1 MDTEKGYPRGFR
13 ADSIRSETGRSS
25 FRSDSMQ
32 IDEAAELPQ
41 NKIGQENSTYLVL
54 FKNIDSG
61 NLEATKAFLDR
72 NPEALTASLTSNG
85 DRPIH
90 KAVLSG
96 HIKIVEEVIR
106 RIQDPEQVLKIKNDN
121 GYTALTYAAT
131 GGIVRIAECLV
142 KKCPSLVSVRNEKE
156 HIPIVVASLYGHK
169 HLVRYLYNHTP
180 LSDLDPDGSDDHNGK
195 NGAMLVTNCIVDGLY
210 GIALDLIQRY
220 PKLAYTR
227 DSDNDTAIIALAQTP
242 CAFPSGTRLAFWQRW
257 IYHCIH
263 IEKVNNPHEVLNHH
277 DHQYR
282 KAEDHSWIQDKLWKY
297 LKVLFPHIRRVYKL
311 KLGHAQAKEI
321 LECICQEIPNF
332 DMTQQKNSGLHQALF
347 KAVENGIVEY
357 IEEVM
362 RHYPDIVWLKDS
374 YGLNLFFYAV
384 SQRQEKIFSL
394 IYNMGAKKNILATAW
409 DKLHNNMLHHAAYR
423 APASRL
429 NLIPGAA
436 LQMQRE
442 LQWFKEV
449 ERLVQPKH
457 RKMVNLKQ
465 KKTPKALFT
474 DQHKD
479 LVELGEKWMKDTA
492 TSCTVVAAL
501 ITTMMF
507 SSAFTVPGGY
517 RSDNGLPLYMRKHIF
532 KIFIISDAISLFTSC
547 MSLLMF
553 LGILKSRY
561 REEDFLRSLPT
572 KLIVGLLSLFL
583 SMATMMVTFVVT
595 LMTLVGNKF
604 SWVSAQFMLLA
615 VIPLGMFVVLQFPVL
630 LEIFCSTYFPRVFE
644 KPRQSRRIFK
654 LCSRN

>member
-13 ADSIRSETGRSS
+13 AESLRPETGPRS
-25 FRSDSMQ
+25 FRFDSMQ
-32 IDEAAELPQ
+32 IDEAADLQKDE
-41 NKIGQENSTYLVL
+41 IRQENSTYLVL

-61 NLEATKAFLDR
+61 DLEATKDFLDR
-72 NPEALTASLTSNG
+72 NPEALTAILTSNG
-85 DRPIH
+85 DTPIH

-96 HIKIVEEVIR
+96 HIKIVEEIIR
-106 RIQDPEQVLKIKNDN
+106 RIHDPERVLKIKNDN

-142 KKCPSLVSVRNEKE
+142 NKCPGLVSVRNAKE

-169 HLVRYLYNHTP
+169 HLVQYLYSHTP
-180 LSDLDPDGSDDHNGK
+180 LSDLDPCDDSDEHKGK

-210 GIALDLIQRY
+210 CIALDLIQRY

-227 DSDNDTAIIALAQTP
+227 DSDNDTAIMALAQTP
-242 CAFPSGTRLAFWQRW
+242 YAFPSGTRLAFWQRW
-257 IYHCIH
+257 IYSCIH
-263 IEKVNNPHEVLNHH
+263 IEKINNPHEVNNHH
-277 DHQYR
+277 HHHQYR
-282 KAEDHSWIQDKLWKY
+282 NSQDHNSIQEKLMKHLKY
-297 LKVLFPHIRRVYKL
+297 LFPRIIRRVYKL

-321 LECICQEIPNF
+321 LDCICQEIPKF
-332 DMTQQKNSGLHQALF
+332 DAAQQKNAGLNQALF

-357 IEEVM
+357 IEEMM
-362 RHYPDIVWLKDS
+362 RHYPDIVWSKNS
-374 YGLNLFFYAV
+374 SGLNIFFYAV

-394 IYNMGAKKNILATAW
+394 IYNIGAKKNILATNW
-409 DKLHNNMLHHAAYR
+409 DIFHNNMLHHAAYR

-449 ERLVQPKH
+449 EKLVQPKH

-479 LVELGEKWMKDTA
+479 LVEQGEKWMKETA

-517 RSDNGLPLYMRKHIF
+517 RSDGMPLYIHQHRF
-532 KIFIISDAISLFTSC
+532 KIFLISDAISLFTSC

-572 KLIVGLLSLFL
+572 KLIVGLLALFL
-583 SMATMMVTFVVT
+583 SMATMIVTFVVT
-595 LMTLVGNKF
+595 LMTLVGEKI
-604 SWVSAQFMLLA
+604 SWVSAQFMFLA

-630 LEIFCSTYFPRVFE
+630 LEIFRATYCPNVFDKPRRVF
-644 KPRQSRRIFK
+644 K
-654 LCSRN
+654 L

>member
-13 ADSIRSETGRSS
+13 ADSIRQETGRIS

-32 IDEAAELPQ
+32 TDEAAAELSQ
-41 NKIGQENSTYLVL
+41 GQVGQENSTYLVL

-61 NLEATKAFLDR
+61 NLEATKEFLDR
-72 NPEALTASLTSNG
+72 NPGVLTASLTSNG
-85 DRPIH
+85 DTPIH

-96 HIKIVEEVIR
+96 HINIVEEIVR
-106 RIQDPEQVLKIKNDN
+106 RIHDPEQVLKIKNDN

-131 GGIVRIAECLV
+131 GGTVRIAECLV
-142 KKCPSLVSVRNEKE
+142 NKCPGLVSVRNSKE

-180 LSDLDPDGSDDHNGK
+180 LSDLDPDGSDDHKGK

-242 CAFPSGTRLAFWQRW
+242 CAFPSGTRLTFWQQW

-263 IEKVNNPHEVLNHH
+263 IEKVNNSHKVLNHH
-277 DHQYR
+277 EHQYK
-282 KAEDHSWIQDKLWKY
+282 KAEDHSRIQDKLWKH
-297 LKVLFPHIRRVYKL
+297 LKILFPRIRRVYKL
-311 KLGHAQAKEI
+311 KLGHARAKKI
-321 LECICQEIPNF
+321 LDCICGEIPNF
-332 DMTQQKNSGLHQALF
+332 DAAQQKNTGLHQALF

-357 IEEVM
+357 IDEVM
-362 RHYPDIVWLKDS
+362 RHYPDIVWLKDN

-449 ERLVQPKH
+449 ESLVQPKH

-474 DQHKD
+474 DQHKE
-479 LVELGEKWMKDTA
+479 LVEQGEKWMKDTA
-492 TSCTVVAAL
+492 ASCTVVAAL

-517 RSDNGLPLYMRKHIF
+517 RSDNGLPLYMHQNIF

-595 LMTLVGNKF
+595 LMTLVGDKI
-604 SWVSAQFMLLA
+604 SWVLAQFMLLA

-630 LEIFCSTYFPRVFE
+630 LEIFCSTYFPKVFE
-644 KPRQSRRIFK
+644 KPRQS
-654 LCSRN
+654 SANV

>member
-13 ADSIRSETGRSS
+13 AESLRPETGPRS
-25 FRSDSMQ
+25 FRFDSMQ
-32 IDEAAELPQ
+32 IDEAADLQKDE
-41 NKIGQENSTYLVL
+41 IRQENSTYLVL

-61 NLEATKAFLDR
+61 ELEATKDFLDR
-72 NPEALTASLTSNG
+72 NPEALTAILTSNG
-85 DRPIH
+85 DTPIH

-96 HIKIVEEVIR
+96 HIKIVEEIIR
-106 RIQDPEQVLKIKNDN
+106 RIHDPEQVLKIKNDN

-142 KKCPSLVSVRNEKE
+142 NKCPGLVSVRNAKE

-169 HLVRYLYNHTP
+169 HLVQYLYSHTP
-180 LSDLDPDGSDDHNGK
+180 LSDLDPCDDSDEHKGK

-210 GIALDLIQRY
+210 CIALDLIQRY

-227 DSDNDTAIIALAQTP
+227 DSDNDTAIMALAQTP
-242 CAFPSGTRLAFWQRW
+242 YAFPSVPR
-257 IYHCIH
+257 I
-263 IEKVNNPHEVLNHH
+263 
-277 DHQYR
+277 
-282 KAEDHSWIQDKLWKY
+282 
-297 LKVLFPHIRRVYKL
+297 IRRVYKL

-321 LECICQEIPNF
+321 LDCICQEIPKF
-332 DMTQQKNSGLHQALF
+332 DAAQQKNAGLNQALF

-357 IEEVM
+357 IEEMM
-362 RHYPDIVWLKDS
+362 RHYPDIVWSKNS
-374 YGLNLFFYAV
+374 SGLNIFFYAV

-394 IYNMGAKKNILATAW
+394 IYNIGAKKNILATNW
-409 DKLHNNMLHHAAYR
+409 DIFHNNMLHHAAYR

-449 ERLVQPKH
+449 EKLVQPKH

-479 LVELGEKWMKDTA
+479 LVEQGEKWMKETA

-517 RSDNGLPLYMRKHIF
+517 RSDGMPLYIHQHRF
-532 KIFIISDAISLFTSC
+532 KIFLISDAISLFTSC

-572 KLIVGLLSLFL
+572 KLIVGLLALFL
-583 SMATMMVTFVVT
+583 SMATMIVTFVVT
-595 LMTLVGNKF
+595 LMTLVGEKI
-604 SWVSAQFMLLA
+604 SWVSAQFMFLA

-630 LEIFCSTYFPRVFE
+630 LEIFRATYCPNVFDKPRRVF
-644 KPRQSRRIFK
+644 K
-654 LCSRN
+654 L

>member
-13 ADSIRSETGRSS
+13 ADSIRSETGRGS

-32 IDEAAELPQ
+32 FDEPHELPP
-41 NKIGQENSTYLVL
+41 ENSTNLVL
-54 FKNIDSG
+54 FKHIDSG
-61 NLEATKAFLDR
+61 NLEATKDFLDR

-96 HIKIVEEVIR
+96 HIKIVEEIVK
-106 RIQDPEQVLKIKNDN
+106 RIHDPVQELVIKNDD
-121 GYTALTYAAT
+121 GYTALAYAAT

-142 KKCPSLVSVRNEKE
+142 KKCPRLVSVRNAKE
-156 HIPIVVASLYGHK
+156 HIPIVLASLYGHK
-169 HLVRYLYNHTP
+169 DLVRYLYSHTL
-180 LSDLDPDGSDDHNGK
+180 LSDLDPCDELDEHKGK

-242 CAFPSGTRLAFWQRW
+242 CAFPSGTHLAFWQRW
-257 IYHCIH
+257 VYSCIH
-263 IEKVNNPHEVLNHH
+263 IEKINNPHDGLNDYH
-277 DHQYR
+277 HQY
-282 KAEDHSWIQDKLWKY
+282 KKPQDHNWIQEKLLKY
-297 LKVLFPHIRRVYKL
+297 LRFFFPHIRKVYKL

-321 LECICQEIPNF
+321 LNCICQEIPNF
-332 DMTQQKNSGLHQALF
+332 DATQQKNAGLNQALF

-362 RHYPDIVWLKDS
+362 KHYPDIVWFKDN

-384 SQRQEKIFSL
+384 SHRQEKIFSL
-394 IYNMGAKKNILATAW
+394 IYKMGAKKNILATAW
-409 DKLHNNMLHHAAYR
+409 DKLHNNMLHHAAYK
-423 APASRL
+423 APVSRL

-465 KKTPKALFT
+465 KKTPQALFK
-474 DQHKD
+474 DQHKE
-479 LVELGEKWMKDTA
+479 LVDQGEKWMKDTA

-507 SSAFTVPGGY
+507 SSAFTVPDSY
-517 RSDNGLPLYMRKHIF
+517 NGQGRLFMIF
-532 KIFIISDAISLFTSC
+532 LISDAISLFTSC

-572 KLIVGLLSLFL
+572 KLIVGLATLFL
-583 SMATMMVTFVVT
+583 SMTTMMVSFVVT
-595 LMTLVGNKF
+595 LMTLVRGKTP
-604 SWVSAQFMLLA
+604 WVSAQFMVLA
-615 VIPLGMFVVLQFPVL
+615 VVPIGMFGVLQFPVL
-630 LEIFCSTYFPRVFE
+630 LEIFCSTYFPRVFD
-644 KPRQSRRIFK
+644 KPRESRRVSK
-654 LCSRN
+654 LCWRK

>member
-13 ADSIRSETGRSS
+13 ADSLRPETGRRS
-25 FRSDSMQ
+25 FQSESMQ
-32 IDEAAELPQ
+32 LDEAHELPQ
-41 NKIGQENSTYLVL
+41 GDQIRQENSTYLVL
-54 FKNIDSG
+54 FKSIDSG
-61 NLEATKAFLDR
+61 NLEATKDFLDR

-96 HIKIVEEVIR
+96 HINIVEEIIR
-106 RIQDPEQVLKIKNDN
+106 RIHDPEQVLEIKNDN
-121 GYTALTYAAT
+121 GYTALAYAAT

-142 KKCPSLVSVRNEKE
+142 NKCPSSVSVRNAKE

-169 HLVRYLYNHTP
+169 DLVRYLYNHTP
-180 LSDLDPDGSDDHNGK
+180 LSDLDPCDESDEHKGK

-242 CAFPSGTRLAFWQRW
+242 CAFPSGIHLAFWQRW
-257 IYHCIH
+257 VYSCIH
-263 IEKVNNPHEVLNHH
+263 IEKITNPYEVMNHH
-277 DHQYR
+277 HHQYM
-282 KAEDHSWIQDKLWKY
+282 KSEDHNTIYEKLLKY
-297 LKVLFPHIRRVYKL
+297 LSFFFPHIRQVYKL

-321 LECICQEIPNF
+321 LDCICQEIPNF
-332 DMTQQKNSGLHQALF
+332 DATQQKNAGLNQALF

-362 RHYPDIVWLKDS
+362 KHYPDIVWFKDS

-394 IYNMGAKKNILATAW
+394 IYKMGAKKNILATAW

-457 RKMVNLKQ
+457 RKMINLKQ
-465 KKTPKALFT
+465 KKTPAALFK

-479 LVELGEKWMKDTA
+479 LVDQGEKWMKETA

-507 SSAFTVPGGY
+507 SSAFTIPASY
-517 RSDNGLPLYMRKHIF
+517 DHHYKLFM
-532 KIFIISDAISLFTSC
+532 IFIISDAISLFTSC

-572 KLIVGLLSLFL
+572 KLILGLASLFL
-583 SMATMMVTFVVT
+583 SMATMMVSFVVT
-595 LMTLVGNKF
+595 LMTLF
-604 SWVSAQFMLLA
+604 SVKTKTTTWVSAQFMLLA
-615 VIPLGMFVVLQFPVL
+615 VIPVGMFGVLQFPVL
-630 LEIFCSTYFPRVFE
+630 LEIFCSTYFPRVFD
-644 KPRQSRRIFK
+644 KPRQSRRFF
-654 LCSRN
+654 

>member
-13 ADSIRSETGRSS
+13 ADSIRQETGRIS

-32 IDEAAELPQ
+32 TDEAAAELSQ
-41 NKIGQENSTYLVL
+41 GQVGQENSTYLVL

-61 NLEATKAFLDR
+61 NLEATKEFLDR
-72 NPEALTASLTSNG
+72 NPGVLTASLTSNG
-85 DRPIH
+85 DTPIH

-96 HIKIVEEVIR
+96 HINIVEEIVR
-106 RIQDPEQVLKIKNDN
+106 RIHDPEQVLKIKNDN

-131 GGIVRIAECLV
+131 GGTVRIAECLV
-142 KKCPSLVSVRNEKE
+142 NKCPGLVSVRNSKE

-180 LSDLDPDGSDDHNGK
+180 LSDLDPDGSDDHKGK

-242 CAFPSGTRLAFWQRW
+242 CAFPSVPR
-257 IYHCIH
+257 
-263 IEKVNNPHEVLNHH
+263 
-277 DHQYR
+277 
-282 KAEDHSWIQDKLWKY
+282 
-297 LKVLFPHIRRVYKL
+297 IRRVYKL
-311 KLGHAQAKEI
+311 KLGHARAKKI
-321 LECICQEIPNF
+321 LDCICGEIPNF
-332 DMTQQKNSGLHQALF
+332 DAAQQKNTGLHQALF

-357 IEEVM
+357 IDEVM
-362 RHYPDIVWLKDS
+362 RHYPDIVWLKDN

-449 ERLVQPKH
+449 ESLVQPKH

-474 DQHKD
+474 DQHKE
-479 LVELGEKWMKDTA
+479 LVEQGEKWMKDTA
-492 TSCTVVAAL
+492 ASCTVVAAL

-517 RSDNGLPLYMRKHIF
+517 RSDNGLPLYMHQNIF

-595 LMTLVGNKF
+595 LMTLVGDKI
-604 SWVSAQFMLLA
+604 SWVLAQFMLLA

-630 LEIFCSTYFPRVFE
+630 LEIFCSTYFPKVFE
-644 KPRQSRRIFK
+644 KPRQS
-654 LCSRN
+654 SANV

>member
-1 MDTEKGYPRGFR
+1 MDTEKGYPKGFK
-13 ADSIRSETGRSS
+13 ADTLRSESGPRS
-25 FRSDSMQ
+25 FRSDSMHL
-32 IDEAAELPQ
+32 DEAHELS
-41 NKIGQENSTYLVL
+41 QENSTYLLL
-54 FKNIDSG
+54 FKYIDNG
-61 NLEATKAFLDR
+61 NLESTQAFLNR
-72 NPEALTASLTSNG
+72 NPDALTASLTSNG

-96 HIKIVEEVIR
+96 QIKIVEEIVR
-106 RIQDPEQVLKIKNDN
+106 RTHDQNQEQVLEIKNDN

-131 GGIVRIAECLV
+131 GGIVRIAECLID
-142 KKCPSLVSVRNEKE
+142 KSPGLVSVRNAKE

-169 HLVRYLYNHTP
+169 DLVRYLYKHTP
-180 LSDLDPDGSDDHNGK
+180 LSDLDPCDESDEHKGK

-210 GIALDLIQRY
+210 GIALDLIKRY

-227 DSDNDTAIIALAQTP
+227 DSDNDTAIIALAQSP
-242 CAFPSGTRLAFWQRW
+242 SAFPSGTNLAFWKRW
-257 IYHCIH
+257 IYSSEYTYSLCLYSTFLNCYCGFLTMLHDFGLLT
-263 IEKVNNPHEVLNHH
+263 VPHVR
-277 DHQYR
+277 Q
-282 KAEDHSWIQDKLWKY
+282 
-297 LKVLFPHIRRVYKL
+297 VYKL
-311 KLGHAQAKEI
+311 KLGHTQAKEI
-321 LECICQEIPNF
+321 LDCICQEIPNF
-332 DMTQQKNSGLHQALF
+332 DAVQQKNTGLNQALF
-347 KAVENGIVEY
+347 KAVENGILEY
-357 IEEVM
+357 IEETM
-362 RHYPDIVWLKDS
+362 RHYPDIVWFKDS

-394 IYNMGAKKNILATAW
+394 IYQMGAKKNILATAW

-465 KKTPKALFT
+465 KKTPQALFT

-479 LVELGEKWMKDTA
+479 LVEQGEKWMKETA

-507 SSAFTVPGGY
+507 SSAFTVPP
-517 RSDNGLPLYMRKHIF
+517 SLDTNHKLFM
-532 KIFIISDAISLFTSC
+532 IFIITDAISLFTSC
-547 MSLLMF
+547 ISLLMF

-561 REEDFLRSLPT
+561 REEDFMRSLPT
-572 KLIVGLLSLFL
+572 KLIVGLACLFL
-583 SMATMMVTFVVT
+583 SMATMMVSFVVT
-595 LMTLVGNKF
+595 LMALVGRNMP
-604 SWVSAQFMLLA
+604 WVSAQFMLLA
-615 VIPLGMFVVLQFPVL
+615 AVPVGMFGVLQFPVL
-630 LEIFCSTYFPRVFE
+630 LEIFCSTYFPRVFD
-644 KPRQSRRIFK
+644 KPRK
-654 LCSRN
+654 CKHNV

>member
-13 ADSIRSETGRSS
+13 ADTIRLETGRGS

-32 IDEAAELPQ
+32 FDEPHELP
-41 NKIGQENSTYLVL
+41 QENSTNLVL

-61 NLEATKAFLDR
+61 NLEATKDFLDR

-96 HIKIVEEVIR
+96 HVKIVEEIVKRIHNPVQELEIR
-106 RIQDPEQVLKIKNDN
+106 NDD
-121 GYTALTYAAT
+121 GYTALAYAAT

-142 KKCPSLVSVRNEKE
+142 NKCPRLVSVRNAKE
-156 HIPIVVASLYGHK
+156 HIPIVLASLYGHK
-169 HLVRYLYNHTP
+169 DLVRYLYNHTL
-180 LSDLDPDGSDDHNGK
+180 LSDLDPCDEFDEHKGK

-242 CAFPSGTRLAFWQRW
+242 CAFPSGTHLAFWQRW
-257 IYHCIH
+257 VY
-263 IEKVNNPHEVLNHH
+263 
-277 DHQYR
+277 
-282 KAEDHSWIQDKLWKY
+282 S
-297 LKVLFPHIRRVYKL
+297 FPHIRKVYKL
-311 KLGHAQAKEI
+311 KVGHAQAKEI
-321 LECICQEIPNF
+321 LSCICQEIPNF
-332 DMTQQKNSGLHQALF
+332 DATQQKNAGLNQALF

-362 RHYPDIVWLKDS
+362 KHYPDIVWFKDS

-384 SQRQEKIFSL
+384 SHRQEKIFSL
-394 IYNMGAKKNILATAW
+394 IYKMGAKKNILATAW
-409 DKLHNNMLHHAAYR
+409 DKLHNNMLHHAAYK
-423 APASRL
+423 APVSRL

-457 RKMVNLKQ
+457 RKMINLKQ
-465 KKTPKALFT
+465 KKTPHALFK
-474 DQHKD
+474 DQHKE
-479 LVELGEKWMKDTA
+479 LVDQGEKWMKDTA

-507 SSAFTVPGGY
+507 SSAFTVPDSYNSQGK
-517 RSDNGLPLYMRKHIF
+517 LFM
-532 KIFIISDAISLFTSC
+532 IFIISDAISLFTSC

-572 KLIVGLLSLFL
+572 KLIVGLATLFL
-583 SMATMMVTFVVT
+583 SMTTMMVSFVVT
-595 LMTLVGNKF
+595 LMTMVKGRM
-604 SWVSAQFMLLA
+604 VSAQFMVLA
-615 VIPLGMFVVLQFPVL
+615 VVPIGMFGVLQFPVL
-630 LEIFCSTYFPRVFE
+630 LEIFCSTYFPRVFD
-644 KPRQSRRIFK
+644 KPREPRRK
-654 LCSRN
+654 LFWRK

>member
-13 ADSIRSETGRSS
+13 ADSLRPETGRRS
-25 FRSDSMQ
+25 FQSESMQ
-32 IDEAAELPQ
+32 LDEAHELPQ
-41 NKIGQENSTYLVL
+41 GDQIRQENSTYLVL
-54 FKNIDSG
+54 FKSIDSG
-61 NLEATKAFLDR
+61 NLEATKDFLDR

-96 HIKIVEEVIR
+96 HINIVEEIIR
-106 RIQDPEQVLKIKNDN
+106 RIHDPEQVLEIKNDN
-121 GYTALTYAAT
+121 GYTALAYAAT

-142 KKCPSLVSVRNEKE
+142 NKCPSSVSVRNAKE

-169 HLVRYLYNHTP
+169 DLVRYLYNHTP
-180 LSDLDPDGSDDHNGK
+180 LSDLDPCDESDEHKGK

-242 CAFPSGTRLAFWQRW
+242 CAFPS
-257 IYHCIH
+257 
-263 IEKVNNPHEVLNHH
+263 V
-277 DHQYR
+277 
-282 KAEDHSWIQDKLWKY
+282 
-297 LKVLFPHIRRVYKL
+297 PHIRQVYKL

-321 LECICQEIPNF
+321 LDCICQEIPNF
-332 DMTQQKNSGLHQALF
+332 DATQQKNAGLNQALF

-362 RHYPDIVWLKDS
+362 KHYPDIVWFKDS

-394 IYNMGAKKNILATAW
+394 IYKMGAKKNILATAW

-457 RKMVNLKQ
+457 RKMINLKQ
-465 KKTPKALFT
+465 KKTPAALFK

-479 LVELGEKWMKDTA
+479 LVDQGEKWMKETA

-507 SSAFTVPGGY
+507 SSAFTIPASY
-517 RSDNGLPLYMRKHIF
+517 DHHYKLFM
-532 KIFIISDAISLFTSC
+532 IFIISDAISLFTSC

-572 KLIVGLLSLFL
+572 KLILGLASLFL
-583 SMATMMVTFVVT
+583 SMATMMVSFVVT
-595 LMTLVGNKF
+595 LMTLF
-604 SWVSAQFMLLA
+604 SVKTKTTTWVSAQFMLLA
-615 VIPLGMFVVLQFPVL
+615 VIPVGMFGVLQFPVL
-630 LEIFCSTYFPRVFE
+630 LEIFCSTYFPRVFD
-644 KPRQSRRIFK
+644 KPR
-654 LCSRN
+654 

>member
-13 ADSIRSETGRSS
+13 ADSLRTETGRIS

-41 NKIGQENSTYLVL
+41 GEIRQENSTYLVL

-61 NLEATKAFLDR
+61 NLEATKEFLDR

-85 DRPIH
+85 DTPIH

-96 HIKIVEEVIR
+96 HIKIVEEIIR
-106 RIQDPEQVLKIKNDN
+106 RIHDPKQVLKIKNDN
-121 GYTALTYAAT
+121 GYTALSYAAT

-142 KKCPSLVSVRNEKE
+142 NRCPGLVSVRNAKE

-169 HLVRYLYNHTP
+169 HLVEYLYNHTP
-180 LSDLDPDGSDDHNGK
+180 LSDLDPCDDSDEHKGK

-242 CAFPSGTRLAFWQRW
+242 HAFPSVP
-257 IYHCIH
+257 H
-263 IEKVNNPHEVLNHH
+263 I
-277 DHQYR
+277 
-282 KAEDHSWIQDKLWKY
+282 
-297 LKVLFPHIRRVYKL
+297 IRRVYKL

-321 LECICQEIPNF
+321 LDCICQEIPKF
-332 DMTQQKNSGLHQALF
+332 DAAQQKNAGLNQALF

-357 IEEVM
+357 IEEMM
-362 RHYPDIVWLKDS
+362 RHYPDIVWFKDS
-374 YGLNLFFYAV
+374 CGLNIFFYAV

-394 IYNMGAKKNILATAW
+394 IYNMGAKKNILATNW
-409 DKLHNNMLHHAAYR
+409 DKFHNNMLHHAAYR

-479 LVELGEKWMKDTA
+479 LVEQGEKWMKETA
-492 TSCTVVAAL
+492 ASCTVVAAL

-517 RSDNGLPLYMRKHIF
+517 RSDGMPLYIHKHMF
-532 KIFIISDAISLFTSC
+532 KIFLISDAISLFTSC

-572 KLIVGLLSLFL
+572 KLIVGLFSLFL

-595 LMTLVGNKF
+595 LMTLVGEKI
-604 SWVSAQFMLLA
+604 SWVSAQFMFLA

-630 LEIFCSTYFPRVFE
+630 LEIFCSTYFPRVFD
-644 KPRQSRRIFK
+644 KPPQSRRMFK
-654 LCSRN
+654 LFSRF

>member
-13 ADSIRSETGRSS
+13 ADSIRTETGRGS

-32 IDEAAELPQ
+32 FDEPHELP
-41 NKIGQENSTYLVL
+41 QENSTNLVL
-54 FKNIDSG
+54 FKHIDSG
-61 NLEATKAFLDR
+61 NLEATKDFLDR
-72 NPEALTASLTSNG
+72 NPEAITASLTSNG

-96 HIKIVEEVIR
+96 HIKIVEEIVK
-106 RIQDPEQVLKIKNDN
+106 RIHHPVEELVIKNDD
-121 GYTALTYAAT
+121 GYTALAYAAT

-142 KKCPSLVSVRNEKE
+142 KKCPRLVSVRNAKE
-156 HIPIVVASLYGHK
+156 HIPIVLASLYGHK
-169 HLVRYLYNHTP
+169 DLVRYLYSHTL
-180 LSDLDPDGSDDHNGK
+180 LSDLDPCDESDEHKGK

-242 CAFPSGTRLAFWQRW
+242 CAFPSGTHLAFWQRW
-257 IYHCIH
+257 VYSCIH
-263 IEKVNNPHEVLNHH
+263 IEKINNPHDGLNDYH
-277 DHQYR
+277 HQY
-282 KAEDHSWIQDKLWKY
+282 KKPQDHNWIQEKLLKY
-297 LKVLFPHIRRVYKL
+297 LRFFFPHIRKVYKL

-321 LECICQEIPNF
+321 LNCICQEIPNF
-332 DMTQQKNSGLHQALF
+332 DATQQKNAGLNQALF

-362 RHYPDIVWLKDS
+362 KHYPDIVWFKDN

-384 SQRQEKIFSL
+384 SHRQEKIFSL
-394 IYNMGAKKNILATAW
+394 IYKMGAKKNILATAW
-409 DKLHNNMLHHAAYR
+409 DKLHNNMLHHAAYK
-423 APASRL
+423 APVSRL

-465 KKTPKALFT
+465 KKTPQALFK
-474 DQHKD
+474 DQHKE
-479 LVELGEKWMKDTA
+479 LVDQGEKWMKDTA

-507 SSAFTVPGGY
+507 SSAFTVPDSY
-517 RSDNGLPLYMRKHIF
+517 NGQGRLFMIF
-532 KIFIISDAISLFTSC
+532 LISDAISLFTSC

-572 KLIVGLLSLFL
+572 KLIVGLATLFL
-583 SMATMMVTFVVT
+583 SMTTMMVSFVVT
-595 LMTLVGNKF
+595 LMTLVRGKTP
-604 SWVSAQFMLLA
+604 WVSAQFMVLA
-615 VIPLGMFVVLQFPVL
+615 VVPIGMFGVLQFPVL
-630 LEIFCSTYFPRVFE
+630 LEIFCSTYFPKVFD
-644 KPRQSRRIFK
+644 KPRESRRVSK
-654 LCSRN
+654 LCWRK

>member
-13 ADSIRSETGRSS
+13 ADSLRTETGRIS

-32 IDEAAELPQ
+32 IDEAAELQ
-41 NKIGQENSTYLVL
+41 QGEIQQENSTYLVL

-61 NLEATKAFLDR
+61 NLEATKEFLDR

-85 DRPIH
+85 DTPIH

-96 HIKIVEEVIR
+96 HIKIVEEIIR
-106 RIQDPEQVLKIKNDN
+106 RIHDPEQELKIKNDN

-142 KKCPSLVSVRNEKE
+142 NKCPGLVSVRNAKE
-156 HIPIVVASLYGHK
+156 HIPMVVASLYGHK
-169 HLVRYLYNHTP
+169 HLVQYLYNHTP
-180 LSDLDPDGSDDHNGK
+180 LSDLDPGDDSDEHKGK

-242 CAFPSGTRLAFWQRW
+242 HAFPSVP
-257 IYHCIH
+257 H
-263 IEKVNNPHEVLNHH
+263 I
-277 DHQYR
+277 
-282 KAEDHSWIQDKLWKY
+282 
-297 LKVLFPHIRRVYKL
+297 IRRVYKL

-321 LECICQEIPNF
+321 LDCICQEIPKF
-332 DMTQQKNSGLHQALF
+332 DAAQQKNAGLNQALF

-357 IEEVM
+357 IEGMM
-362 RHYPDIVWLKDS
+362 RHYPDIVWFKDS
-374 YGLNLFFYAV
+374 CGLNIFFYAV

-394 IYNMGAKKNILATAW
+394 IYNMGAKKNILATNW
-409 DKLHNNMLHHAAYR
+409 DKFHNNMLHHAAYR

-479 LVELGEKWMKDTA
+479 LVEQGEKWMKETA
-492 TSCTVVAAL
+492 ASCTVVAAL

-517 RSDNGLPLYMRKHIF
+517 RSDNGMPLYIHKHMF
-532 KIFIISDAISLFTSC
+532 KIFLISDAISLFTSC

-572 KLIVGLLSLFL
+572 KLIVGLLALFL

-595 LMTLVGNKF
+595 LMTLVGEKI
-604 SWVSAQFMLLA
+604 SWVSAQFMFLA

-630 LEIFCSTYFPRVFE
+630 LEIFCSTYFPRVFD
-644 KPRQSRRIFK
+644 KPPQSRRMFK
-654 LCSRN
+654 LFSRF

>member
-13 ADSIRSETGRSS
+13 AESLRPETGPRS
-25 FRSDSMQ
+25 FRFDSMQ
-32 IDEAAELPQ
+32 IDEAADLQKDE
-41 NKIGQENSTYLVL
+41 IRQENSTYLVL

-61 NLEATKAFLDR
+61 ELEATKDFLDR
-72 NPEALTASLTSNG
+72 NPEALTAILTSNG
-85 DRPIH
+85 DTPIH

-96 HIKIVEEVIR
+96 HIKIVEEIIR
-106 RIQDPEQVLKIKNDN
+106 RIHDPEQVLKIKNDN

-142 KKCPSLVSVRNEKE
+142 NKCPGLVSVRNAKE

-169 HLVRYLYNHTP
+169 HLVQYLYSHTP
-180 LSDLDPDGSDDHNGK
+180 LSDLDPCDDSDEHKGK

-210 GIALDLIQRY
+210 CIALDLIQRY

-227 DSDNDTAIIALAQTP
+227 DSDNDTAIMALAQTP
-242 CAFPSGTRLAFWQRW
+242 YAFPSG
-257 IYHCIH
+257 IH
-263 IEKVNNPHEVLNHH
+263 IEKINNPHEVNNHH
-277 DHQYR
+277 HHHQYR
-282 KAEDHSWIQDKLWKY
+282 NSQDHNSIQEKLMKHLKY
-297 LKVLFPHIRRVYKL
+297 LFPRIIRRVYKL

-321 LECICQEIPNF
+321 LDCICQEIPKF
-332 DMTQQKNSGLHQALF
+332 DAAQQKNAGLNQALF

-357 IEEVM
+357 IEEMM
-362 RHYPDIVWLKDS
+362 RHYPDIVWSKNS
-374 YGLNLFFYAV
+374 SGLNIFFYAV

-394 IYNMGAKKNILATAW
+394 IYNIGAKKNILATNW
-409 DKLHNNMLHHAAYR
+409 DIFHNNMLHHAAYR

-449 ERLVQPKH
+449 EKLVQPKH

-479 LVELGEKWMKDTA
+479 LVEQGEKWMKETA

-517 RSDNGLPLYMRKHIF
+517 RSDGMPLYIHQHRF
-532 KIFIISDAISLFTSC
+532 KIFLISDAISLFTSC

-572 KLIVGLLSLFL
+572 KLIVGLLALFL
-583 SMATMMVTFVVT
+583 SMATMIVTFVVT
-595 LMTLVGNKF
+595 LMTLVGEKI
-604 SWVSAQFMLLA
+604 SWVSAQFMFLA

-630 LEIFCSTYFPRVFE
+630 LEIFRATYCPNVFDKPRRVF
-644 KPRQSRRIFK
+644 K
-654 LCSRN
+654 L

>member
-13 ADSIRSETGRSS
+13 ADSLRTETGRIS

-41 NKIGQENSTYLVL
+41 GEIQQENSTYLVL

-61 NLEATKAFLDR
+61 NLEATKEFLDR

-85 DRPIH
+85 DTPIH

-96 HIKIVEEVIR
+96 HIKIVEEIIR
-106 RIQDPEQVLKIKNDN
+106 RIHDPEQVLKIKNDN

-142 KKCPSLVSVRNEKE
+142 NKCPGLVSVRNAKE

-169 HLVRYLYNHTP
+169 HLVQYLYNHTP
-180 LSDLDPDGSDDHNGK
+180 LSDLDPGDDSDEHKGK

-210 GIALDLIQRY
+210 EGIALDLIQRY

-227 DSDNDTAIIALAQTP
+227 DSDNDTAIIALAQTSH
-242 CAFPSGTRLAFWQRW
+242 AFPSGTCLAFWQRW
-257 IYHCIH
+257 IYSCIH
-263 IEKVNNPHEVLNHH
+263 IGKVNNPHEVLNHH
-277 DHQYR
+277 HHQYR
-282 KAEDHSWIQDKLWKY
+282 KSEDHNRIQENLVKHLKY
-297 LKVLFPHIRRVYKL
+297 LCKRVYKL
-311 KLGHAQAKEI
+311 KLGHVQAKGI
-321 LECICQEIPNF
+321 LDCICQEIPNF
-332 DMTQQKNSGLHQALF
+332 DATQQKNAGLNQALF

-357 IEEVM
+357 VEEM
-362 RHYPDIVWLKDS
+362 IRHYPDIVWLKDN

-423 APASRL
+423 APVSRL

-465 KKTPKALFT
+465 NKTPKALFT
-474 DQHKD
+474 DQHRD
-479 LVELGEKWMKDTA
+479 LVEQGEKWMKETA
-492 TSCTVVAAL
+492 ASCTVVAAL

-517 RSDNGLPLYMRKHIF
+517 RSDNGKPLFIHHPSFM
-532 KIFIISDAISLFTSC
+532 IFIISDAISLFTSC

-595 LMTLVGNKF
+595 LTTLVDNGKRVP
-604 SWVSAQFMLLA
+604 WLSAQFMLLA
-615 VIPLGMFVVLQFPVL
+615 VIPVGMFVVLQFPLL
-630 LEIFCSTYFPRVFE
+630 LEIFCATYCPKVFD
-644 KPRQSRRIFK
+644 KPRQMFK
-654 LCSRN
+654 L

>member
-13 ADSIRSETGRSS
+13 ADSLRPETGRRS

-32 IDEAAELPQ
+32 LDEAHELPQ
-41 NKIGQENSTYLVL
+41 GVIAQENSTYLVL

-61 NLEATKAFLDR
+61 NLEATKDFLDR

-96 HIKIVEEVIR
+96 HIKIVEEIIR
-106 RIQDPEQVLKIKNDN
+106 QIHNPEQVLEIKNDN
-121 GYTALTYAAT
+121 GYTALAYAAT

-142 KKCPSLVSVRNEKE
+142 DKCPGSVSVRNAKE

-169 HLVRYLYNHTP
+169 DLVRYLYNHTP
-180 LSDLDPDGSDDHNGK
+180 LSDLDPCDESDEHKGK

-227 DSDNDTAIIALAQTP
+227 DTDNDTAIIALAQTP
-242 CAFPSGTRLAFWQRW
+242 CAFPSG
-257 IYHCIH
+257 IH
-263 IEKVNNPHEVLNHH
+263 IEKINNPHEVMNHH
-277 DHQYR
+277 HHRYR
-282 KAEDHSWIQDKLWKY
+282 ISENYQWIQEKL
-297 LKVLFPHIRRVYKL
+297 LKHLKFLFPHIRLVYKL

-332 DMTQQKNSGLHQALF
+332 DATQQKDAGLNQALF

-362 RHYPDIVWLKDS
+362 KHYPDIVWFKDS

-394 IYNMGAKKNILATAW
+394 IYKMGAKKNILATAW

-423 APASRL
+423 PPASRL

-442 LQWFKEV
+442 IQWFKEV

-457 RKMVNLKQ
+457 RKMINLKQ
-465 KKTPKALFT
+465 KKTPQALFK

-479 LVELGEKWMKDTA
+479 LVDQGEKWMKETA

-507 SSAFTVPGGY
+507 SSAFTVPASY
-517 RSDNGLPLYMRKHIF
+517 DSKPTLFM
-532 KIFIISDAISLFTSC
+532 IFIISDAISLFTSC

-572 KLIVGLLSLFL
+572 KLIVGLASLFL
-583 SMATMMVTFVVT
+583 SMVTMMVSFVVT
-595 LMTLVGNKF
+595 LMTLVTFKGGKR
-604 SWVSAQFMLLA
+604 WISAQFMLLA
-615 VIPLGMFVVLQFPVL
+615 VIPVGMFGVLQFPVL
-630 LEIFCSTYFPRVFE
+630 FEIFRSTYFPRVFD
-644 KPRQSRRIFK
+644 KPRQSRRMFK
-654 LCSRN
+654 LRSRE